1 MLGTTLFIAAT
12 ENFVLFSTV
21 FSLLLFAIAL
31 TVRQI
36 TRKEVWQPQAE
47 TLSRFYT
54 AVLVIP
60 PVASLW
66 LVAAALLPRMWLT
79 PEAFAAE
86 HSAPLHQLHLL
97 GELTVALEP
106 TLAYTMGLFVVVI
119 AAVVALTN
127 LRGTWRVSK
136 VIRQLDVQ
144 AAEPPA
150 EHVALVN
157 DVARKAG
164 LSVGLV
170 MSDYPLAF
178 IWGFRGSK
186 LILSSGLLRT
196 LTAAELGGVLEHEAA
211 HHARRDNLVKLLLS
225 VASYSSLAFP
235 LSRLI
240 IGWRGTEVEILC
252 DEVAAQRTSEPLEI
266 AEALVKL
273 RRQTMIAG
281 ATSELAPTQAVAS
294 SFVSNSALT
303 FERRVS
309 RLLTL
314 VDSPVSTSHIA
325 SHSNARRTGIFLL
338 AFGVVTLSAML
349 LFAPLSVHHAT
360 EALIEIFK

>member
-1 MLGTTLFIAAT
+1 M
-12 ENFVLFSTV
+12 
-21 FSLLLFAIAL
+21 FALAL
-31 TVRQI
+31 TVRQL
-36 TRKEVWQPQAE
+36 TRKEVFQPQAE

-106 TLAYTMGLFVVVI
+106 ALAYTMGLFVVLI
-119 AAVVALTN
+119 AGVVALTN
-127 LRGTWRVSK
+127 LRGTWHVSK

-150 EHVALVN
+150 EHIALVN

-196 LTAAELGGVLEHEAA
+196 LTAAELRGVLEHEAA

-225 VASYSSLAFP
+225 VASYCSLAFP

-240 IGWRGTEVEILC
+240 IGWRGTEVEVLC
-252 DEVAAQRTSEPLEI
+252 DEVAAARTSEPLEI

-273 RRQTMIAG
+273 RRQTMTAG

-303 FERRVS
+303 FERRVR

-314 VDSPVSTSHIA
+314 VDGPVWAPHIA
-325 SHSNARRTGIFLL
+325 PQSYATRTGILLL
-338 AFGVVTLSAML
+338 AFGVFTLSAML

>member
-1 MLGTTLFIAAT
+1 M
-12 ENFVLFSTV
+12 
-21 FSLLLFAIAL
+21 FALAL
-31 TVRQI
+31 TVRQL
-36 TRKEVWQPQAE
+36 TRKEVWRPQSE
-47 TLSRFYT
+47 TLSLFYS
-54 AVLVIP
+54 AALVIP
-60 PVASLW
+60 PLASLW

-119 AAVVALTN
+119 AAVVGLTN
-127 LRGTWRVSK
+127 LRGTWRVSR

-178 IWGFRGSK
+178 IWGLRRSK

-196 LTAAELGGVLEHEAA
+196 LTGAELRGVLEHEAA
-211 HHARRDNLVKLLLS
+211 HHARRDNLVRLLLS
-225 VASYSSLAFP
+225 VAGYGSLAFP
-235 LSRLI
+235 LSHLI
-240 IGWRGTEVEILC
+240 ISWRATEVEVVC
-252 DEVAAQRTSEPLEI
+252 DEVAARRTSEPLEI

-273 RRQTMIAG
+273 RRQTIAGG

-303 FERRVS
+303 FERRVN

-314 VDSPVSTSHIA
+314 VDGSTSASHIA
-325 SHSNARRTGIFLL
+325 PQSYATLTAIVLL

-360 EALIEIFK
+360 EVLIEIFK